1 MNPEPAPTKAREE
14 RGISLGHWLGV
25 PVRID
30 ISWFFI
36 AFLIGWSFYTLYSTE
51 FPRLA
56 DAIAA
61 LLGIATAVLFFLSVL
76 LHELS
81 HSLMARRLGMPVR
94 GITLFIFGGVTETG
108 GEAETA
114 GDEFAV
120 AVVGPLAS
128 LVLAA
133 AFWSLV
139 NLTGEVIPESVR
151 YGLGHLGWLNLG
163 LGLFNLLPGFPL
175 DGGRVLRSA
184 VWRATGD
191 MDRATR
197 AAAAGGKVV
206 AGLMIAFGFLYIAAG
221 NLGGL
226 WYAAIGWFLYQAAGA
241 SGQAFAIRRLFEG
254 VEAADLMS
262 PRLVTIPA
270 DLTLEEAVDEFFLR
284 FDHSGFPVL
293 DAEGSTIGVLTLR
306 AVRQVPREQWP
317 VRQAWSAMTRLP
329 EVGQVPSNTP
339 VEDVLSLLEQDGEQR
354 ILVVDDGEI
363 AGIITPRDVTRWV
376 RRARELGITRP
387 GDRL

>member
-1 MNPEPAPTKAREE
+1 MTPEPAAAEARKE
-14 RGISLGHWLGV
+14 RGISLGRWLGV

-30 ISWFFI
+30 VSWFVI
-36 AFLIGWSFYTLYSTE
+36 AFLIGWSFYSLYTTR
-51 FPRLA
+51 FPDLA
-56 DAIAA
+56 DGVAA
-61 LLGIATAVLFFLSVL
+61 LLGIATAALFFVSVL

-81 HSLMARRLGMPVR
+81 HSLMARQLGMPVQ

-108 GEAETA
+108 GEAKTA
-114 GDEFAV
+114 GNEFAV
-120 AVVGPLAS
+120 AIVGPLAS
-128 LVLAA
+128 LLLAA
-133 AFWSLV
+133 IFWSLV
-139 NLTGEVIPESVR
+139 NLTGEVIPESIR

-197 AAAAGGKVV
+197 TAAAGGKVV
-206 AGLMIAFGFLYIAAG
+206 AGLMIVFGFLSIAAG

-241 SGQAFAIRRLFEG
+241 SGQAFEIRRLFEG

-262 PRLVTIPA
+262 PRLVTVPA
-270 DLTLEEAVDEFFLR
+270 DLTLEQAVDDYFLR
-284 FDHSGFPVL
+284 FDHSGFPVV
-293 DAEGSTIGVLTLR
+293 DDEGTTIGVLTLR
-306 AVRQVPREQWP
+306 AVRQVPRDQWP
-317 VRQAWSAMTRLP
+317 VRQAWAAMTRLS
-329 EVGQVPSNTP
+329 EVGRVPADTP
-339 VEDVLSLLEQDGEQR
+339 VEEVLSLLEKGEDKR
-354 ILVVDDGEI
+354 ILVVDDDQI

-376 RRARELGITRP
+376 QRVRELGISRP
-387 GDRL
+387 GERT